1 MIYLLL
7 FWNFFKIGLFTF
19 GGGYAMIPLIQET
32 VLGMG
37 WLDEETLL
45 NFIGISEAT
54 PGAFAVNIAT
64 FVGYSQAGVLGSLV
78 ATLGVVM
85 PSFVIVLLIMIFF
98 IKKSKN
104 PTVESAFRGVLPVVC
119 ALICATGVVLLLKVT
134 VLTSGGFVFDYKA
147 IIVAAVVTGMILGY
161 KKIFN
166 KKMSAYLVMIVS
178 AALGMI
184 VFSI

>member
-19 GGGYAMIPLIQET
+19 GGGYAMIPLIRET
-32 VLGMG
+32 VVGMG

-54 PGAFAVNIAT
+54 PGAFAINVAT
-64 FVGYSQAGVLGSLV
+64 FVGYSQAGVLGSIV
-78 ATLGVVM
+78 ATFGVVM
-85 PSFVIVLLIMIFF
+85 PSFIVISAIMLFF
-98 IKKSKN
+98 NKKSKN
-104 PTVESAFRGVLPVVC
+104 TMVEGAFKGVLPVIC
-119 ALICATGVVLLLKVT
+119 ALICATGVSLLLKVT
-134 VLTSGGFVFDYKA
+134 VLINGGFVFDYRA
-147 IIVAAVVTGMILGY
+147 VIVAATVIAVLFGY

-166 KKMSAYLVMIVS
+166 KKMSAYLVMIIS

-184 VFSI
+184 AFSI

>member
-32 VLGMG
+32 VIGMG

-54 PGAFAVNIAT
+54 PGAFAINIAT

-85 PSFVIVLLIMIFF
+85 PSFIIILLIMVFF
-98 IKKSKN
+98 IKKTKN
-104 PTVESAFRGVLPVVC
+104 TTVEGAFKGVLPVVC
-119 ALICATGVVLLLKVT
+119 ALICGTGVVLLLKVT
-134 VLTSGGFVFDYKA
+134 ALANGGFAFDYKA
-147 IIVAAVVTGMILGY
+147 LIVAAIVIAVLLGY

-166 KKMSAYLVMIVS
+166 KKMSAYLVMIIS